1 MLPPAKQMRS
11 TKCIAPFDSW
21 SQTGKYFSKTSG
33 RFNMLNDARVSW
45 GCGSFFAA
53 WILPYI
59 FVLSSFVVQ
68 IVPNLIMLM
77 MLLRTKIRETKLR
90 WPAKIKFK
98 FAGCQKSWGNQTW
111 VGDFIWLKLSFVNN
125 VWGRWGQGDQSCCLS
140 QYRNTCFS
148 EGQSE
153 VKSKLKNVMRFSS
166 FYVAHFV
173 SFLLLLVI
181 AWLFSCLFGVFFVS
195 ISGLGRE

>member
-1 MLPPAKQMRS
+1 MRIFIWRSSFLCSSSRNESFDKWGVIFYGVSLVYKCMLPPAKQMRS

-33 RFNMLNDARVSW
+33 RFNMYKWRKGVLRMRVS
-45 GCGSFFAA
+45 FAA

-111 VGDFIWLKLSFVNN
+111 VGDFIWLKLSFVNS

-140 QYRNTCFS
+140 Q
-148 EGQSE
+148 
-153 VKSKLKNVMRFSS
+153 
-166 FYVAHFV
+166 
-173 SFLLLLVI
+173 
-181 AWLFSCLFGVFFVS
+181 
-195 ISGLGRE
+195 